1 LVALFRH
8 FRLSKEPGGPGL
20 TCGPEGLYLA
30 GAPLLR
36 KTADGL
42 VPRRPDELAAL
53 TLAAF
58 GEVADVERLT
68 RGLRTAANALN
79 EGDVG
84 KAMMAALHLR
94 LHDVSAD
101 GVQRLRRVDDFLAK
115 YDPNEPRDWRGRW
128 TTGGGDAPPSASA
141 PPRSSA
147 SASASPPSS
156 STPLLGESLA
166 SEGDWGGP
174 SHPTGGH
181 LFLTQGGGGA
191 GGGDAESDDFDG
203 TNEPQTRD
211 GTPIPEYPE
220 FPSARVPV
228 GWDQDDGTRKP
239 TLPSGREWP
248 QATAVVILRSLQNL
262 KNVPGGPRVV
272 LYVPMDGKGPVLMG
286 STDKEEFPEPPGY
299 EKVYLEGIP
308 QETRRGNE
316 PTNHGLDGAERAL
329 ELASTNRFDRIYF
342 NRSMATSTNRE
353 IVSYLRPDV
362 FARVRPGLDL
372 GFKWVP
378 QESLSPRQTLE
389 NRQSQMPDHPAL
401 APVGGGFYKFLKT
414 LFERRLAKLL
424 QILGRR

>member
-20 TCGPEGLYLA
+20 TCGPEGLFLA
-30 GAPLLR
+30 GAALLR
-36 KTADGL
+36 KTTGGL
-42 VPRRPDELAAL
+42 APRPPDELAAL

-68 RGLRTAANALN
+68 RGLSAAANALN

-84 KAMMAALHLR
+84 KAMMASLHLR

-128 TTGGGDAPPSASA
+128 TTGGGGDAAPQPASTPSRPAA
-141 PPRSSA
+141 PSSA
-147 SASASPPSS
+147 SPQPA
-156 STPLLGESLA
+156 STPPFGGTLA
-166 SEGDWGGP
+166 AEGDWGGP
-174 SHPTGGH
+174 SHPAGGH
-181 LFLTQGGGGA
+181 LLLAQLGEA
-191 GGGDAESDDFDG
+191 DDFEG
-203 TNEPQTRD
+203 RNEPPPREGTTEPLVERD
-211 GTPIPEYPE
+211 PLAPRVPAGFDDPDGVRRPKLPDGRPWPEATPI
-220 FPSARVPV
+220 
-228 GWDQDDGTRKP
+228 
-239 TLPSGREWP
+239 
-248 QATAVVILRSLQNL
+248 AVLTSLQNL
-262 KNVPGGPRVV
+262 KDLPGGPRIFVF
-272 LYVPMDGKGPVLMG
+272 VPIDGIGPTLMG
-286 STDKEEFPEPPGY
+286 STDTQEFPDPPGY
-299 EKVYLEGIP
+299 ERVYLEGIP
-308 QETRRGNE
+308 QETRRGNV

-342 NRSMATSTNRE
+342 NRSMATSSDRE
-353 IVSYLRPDV
+353 IVSSLRPDV
-362 FARVRPGLDL
+362 FAHVRPGLDL
-372 GFKWVP
+372 GFRWFP

-424 QILGRR
+424 SALRRR